1 MKLAAALGIVYVVW
15 GSTYLAIAIADRTL
29 PPFLML
35 SLRFLIAG
43 ALLYWWSARRGDV
56 AAERPGRRQW
66 RAAAIVGGLL
76 LVVDTGGVAW
86 AELRVSSGI
95 AALIVASVPL
105 FMAVLDRACFGVR
118 LPFGGVVGLFVGLL
132 GVGLLVGAGGHIDA
146 AGIVVLLGASFA
158 WAAGSTY
165 ARVAALPRKPFLS
178 ASMQM
183 LCAGVMLAVV
193 GIGRGELGQVHLSEI
208 SNASLAA
215 VLFLIVFGSLV
226 AFTAYGWLLKNA
238 STRLLSTY
246 AYVNPA
252 VAVLLGWAFVG
263 EKVGGR
269 EIAAGLVI
277 VSSVGLLAFAR
288 EPRELSEPTAESLP
302 FHIRAQEARTVE
314 IRSAPRLSELYRVA
328 A

>member
-1 MKLAAALGIVYVVW
+1 
-15 GSTYLAIAIADRTL
+15 
-29 PPFLML
+29 
-35 SLRFLIAG
+35 
-43 ALLYWWSARRGDV
+43 
-56 AAERPGRRQW
+56 
-66 RAAAIVGGLL
+66 
-76 LVVDTGGVAW
+76 
-86 AELRVSSGI
+86 
-95 AALIVASVPL
+95 
-105 FMAVLDRACFGVR
+105 MAVLDRAFFGVR
-118 LPFGGVVGLFVGLL
+118 LPLGAVVGLFIGLL
-132 GVGLLVGAGGHIDA
+132 GVGLLVGASGHIDA
-146 AGIVVLLGASFA
+146 AGVVVLLGASFA

-165 ARVAALPRKPFLS
+165 ARVAALPKKPFLS
-178 ASMQM
+178 AAMQM
-183 LCAGVMLAVV
+183 VCAGAMLAVV

-215 VLFLIVFGSLV
+215 VLFLIVFGSLI

-252 VAVLLGWAFVG
+252 VAVLLGWALIG
-263 EKVGGR
+263 EKIGGR

-288 EPRELSEPTAESLP
+288 EPREQPEPTAESLP

>member
-1 MKLAAALGIVYVVW
+1 MKLAAALGIVYIVW
-15 GSTYLAIAIADRTL
+15 GSTYLAIAVADRTL

-43 ALLYWWSARRGDV
+43 ALLYWWSARRGEV

-105 FMAVLDRACFGVR
+105 FMAVLDRAFFGVR
-118 LPFGGVVGLFVGLL
+118 LPFGGVVGLFIGLL
-132 GVGLLVGAGGHIDA
+132 GVGLLVGASGHIDA

-178 ASMQM
+178 AAMQM
-183 LCAGVMLAVV
+183 LCAGAMLALV

-252 VAVLLGWAFVG
+252 VAVLLGWAFIG
-263 EKVGGR
+263 EKIGGR

-288 EPRELSEPTAESLP
+288 EPREQPEPTAESLP

>member
-15 GSTYLAIAIADRTL
+15 GSTYLAIAVADRTL

-43 ALLYWWSARRGDV
+43 ALLYWWSARRGEV

-95 AALIVASVPL
+95 AALVVASVPF
-105 FMAVLDRACFGVR
+105 FMAVLDRVFFGVR
-118 LPFGGVVGLFVGLL
+118 LPLGGVVGLFVGLL
-132 GVGLLVGAGGHIDA
+132 GVGLLVGASGHIDA

-165 ARVAALPRKPFLS
+165 ARVAALPKKPFLS
-178 ASMQM
+178 AAMQM
-183 LCAGVMLAVV
+183 LCAGAMLAVV
-193 GIGRGELGQVHLSEI
+193 GVGRGELGQVHLSEI

-277 VSSVGLLAFAR
+277 VSSVALVAFAR
-288 EPRELSEPTAESLP
+288 EPREQPEPTAESLP

>member
-15 GSTYLAIAIADRTL
+15 GSTYLAIAVADRTL

-43 ALLYWWSARRGDV
+43 ALLYWWSARRGEV

-105 FMAVLDRACFGVR
+105 FMAVLDRAFFGVR
-118 LPFGGVVGLFVGLL
+118 LPFGAVVGLFIGLL
-132 GVGLLVGAGGHIDA
+132 GVGLLVGASGHIDA
-146 AGIVVLLGASFA
+146 AGVVVLLGASFA

-165 ARVAALPRKPFLS
+165 SRVAALPKKPFLS
-178 ASMQM
+178 AAMQM
-183 LCAGVMLAVV
+183 LCAGAMLALV

-252 VAVLLGWAFVG
+252 VAVLLGWALIG
-263 EKVGGR
+263 EKIGGR

-288 EPRELSEPTAESLP
+288 EPREQPEPTAESLP
-302 FHIRAQEARTVE
+302 FHIREQEARTVE

>member
-15 GSTYLAIAIADRTL
+15 GSTYLAIAVADRTL

-43 ALLYWWSARRGDV
+43 ALLYWWSARRGEV

-95 AALIVASVPL
+95 AALVVASVPL
-105 FMAVLDRACFGVR
+105 FMAVLDRAFFGVR

-132 GVGLLVGAGGHIDA
+132 GVGLLVGASGHIDA

-183 LCAGVMLAVV
+183 LCAGTMLALV
-193 GIGRGELGQVHLSEI
+193 GIGRGELGQVQLSQI

-226 AFTAYGWLLKNA
+226 AFTAYGWLLRNA
-238 STRLLSTY
+238 STRILSTY

-252 VAVLLGWAFVG
+252 VAVLLGWAFAG

-288 EPRELSEPTAESLP
+288 EPREQPEPTAESLP